1 MPPEQSEGGINF
13 CEVRRNRSGRHLVV
27 AVSRWSDGGWLGRS
41 ATAQEG
47 GKVAG
52 QANTISIGMGEAGRK
67 TRDDIGGKLGGN
79 IGGIG
84 LRDRHGARRW
94 GVRGSVRQ
102 VKHLASW

>member
-1 MPPEQSEGGINF
+1 MPPEQREGGIDF

-94 GVRGSVRQ
+94 GVRGSVWQ